1 MGIYLD
7 MFLTFFRIGAL
18 TFGGGYT
25 VLPML
30 QKEIVEN
37 RGWATEEEVL
47 DYYAVGQCL
56 PGMIAVNTA
65 IMIGY
70 NVRRRA
76 GALVSAIG
84 LVLPSLIII
93 LIVASVLSNFAELA
107 VVQSAFA
114 GIRVAVCAL
123 VVNAIYKMGKSGVV
137 DLLTVVLCLATFAAS
152 AFLGLSPVILV
163 VAAAVLGVV
172 IKKVAFAGKNAE
184 GKGGEAK

>member
-93 LIVASVLSNFAELA
+93 LIVASVSYTHLLA
-107 VVQSAFA
+107 
-114 GIRVAVCAL
+114 
-123 VVNAIYKMGKSGVV
+123 
-137 DLLTVVLCLATFAAS
+137 
-152 AFLGLSPVILV
+152 
-163 VAAAVLGVV
+163 
-172 IKKVAFAGKNAE
+172 
-184 GKGGEAK
+184 

>member
-1 MGIYLD
+1 MRIYLD

-30 QKEIVEN
+30 QKEIVES
-37 RGWATEEEVL
+37 RGWATEEEVM

-70 NVRRRA
+70 NVRRRP
-76 GALVSAIG
+76 GALVSAVG
-84 LVLPSLIII
+84 LVMPSLIII

-123 VVNAIYKMGKSGVV
+123 VVNAIWKMAKTGVI
-137 DLLTVVLCLATFAAS
+137 DWITVVFCLATFGAS
-152 AFLGLSPVILV
+152 AFWGLSPAILV
-163 VAAAVLGVV
+163 VAAAILGIVV
-172 IKKVAFAGKNAE
+172 KKAAAA
-184 GKGGEAK
+184 KGGKEE